1 MLVVDSLIRGEKDG
15 SISFGN
21 YTLAEK
27 TKVSDFE
34 HAGDSYKVKSFYEIT
49 KLEKNGLFVY
59 ESVPGSSV
67 FDMSVSEGETSFKV
81 TGKED
86 IQVTLELES
95 EQDYEVIIGAE
106 SLGVMKTNLG
116 GKLTF
121 NVEAGEDLLTPVRII
136 RK

>member
-1 MLVVDSLIRGEKDG
+1 MLVVDSLIRSEKDG

>member
-1 MLVVDSLIRGEKDG
+1 MLVVDSLIRSEKDG

-67 FDMSVSEGETSFKV
+67 FDMSVSEGETTFKV